1 MESLKLTPAPSSS
14 SPVTPPVHLQLLAGG
29 SDTSK
34 LGQGDKLVAGGVA
47 GAVFWASVYPAD
59 VIKSM
64 MQVDDYK

>member
-1 MESLKLTPAPSSS
+1 M
-14 SPVTPPVHLQLLAGG
+14 LAGG

-34 LGQGDKLVAGGVA
+34 LRQLEKLAAGGVA

-64 MQVDDYK
+64 IQVDDYK